1 MKHLGTIAAVAGLL
15 LQVGAAHA
23 ISFAPPRPI
32 VPTAVEDP
40 SGERTAGLTLG
51 LAAAS
56 WDQPDQTIRDSAGTL
71 LGAIEFGTQVRPV
84 ITAEYRVNDTWS
96 LGCWYNFVS
105 WDTVLHPVAAPS
117 SVVAADASV
126 DGGIYELH
134 VTRDFPG
141 KNRWDLSAQLGFQH
155 TKYEGSYRVATVGQG
170 IQTQKFEYESQ
181 QAVAWGLGT
190 YKIPGARENAPS
202 FGLMGGLGLS
212 QRLKGE
218 GSATQAHLLLGASAA
233 FTPTISATA
242 SMWLVDLTDDSL
254 ARFTAGVTGRF

>member
-190 YKIPGARENAPS
+190 YKIPGARGKRAQLWPDGWPRPLSAPQRRGQRHTS
-202 FGLMGGLGLS
+202 PSPPGSLGCLHPND
-212 QRLKGE
+212 QRDR
-218 GSATQAHLLLGASAA
+218 
-233 FTPTISATA
+233 ID
-242 SMWLVDLTDDSL
+242 V
-254 ARFTAGVTGRF
+254 AGRSHG

>member
-1 MKHLGTIAAVAGLL
+1 MIACEDTHDEASRHDSAVAGLL

-126 DGGIYELH
+126 GGIYETH

-141 KNRWDLSAQLGFQH
+141 APVGSLGATGFQH
-155 TKYEGSYRVATVGQG
+155 QV
-170 IQTQKFEYESQ
+170 
-181 QAVAWGLGT
+181 
-190 YKIPGARENAPS
+190 
-202 FGLMGGLGLS
+202 
-212 QRLKGE
+212 
-218 GSATQAHLLLGASAA
+218 
-233 FTPTISATA
+233 
-242 SMWLVDLTDDSL
+242 
-254 ARFTAGVTGRF
+254 

>member
-15 LQVGAAHA
+15 LQAGAAHA

-32 VPTAVEDP
+32 VPTAVEAP
-40 SGERTAGLTLG
+40 SGERTASLTLG

-56 WDQPDQTIRDSAGTL
+56 WDQPDQAIRDSAGAL
-71 LGAIEFGTQVRPV
+71 LGTIEFGTQVRPL
-84 ITAEYRVNDTWS
+84 ITAEYRINDTWS

-105 WDTVLHPVAAPS
+105 WDTVLHPAAVPG

-134 VTRDFPG
+134 VTRDFPV
-141 KNRWDLSAQLGFQH
+141 KSRWALSAQVGFQH
-155 TKYEGSYRVATVGQG
+155 TKYDGTSRVTTVGQG
-170 IQTQKFEYESQ
+170 TRTQKFEYDSQ

-212 QRLKGE
+212 QGLSGE
-218 GSATQAHLLLGASAA
+218 GSGTQAHLLLGVSAA